1 MHLQH
6 AVKLAQPLPPSHHP
20 ATSMQRPFPLRF
32 RRPLR
37 HVFAGVAIVA
47 GAVLALAGA
56 VVALL
61 VLAIGALAHGVWT
74 GLRATQRPAAPRND
88 SGRVIE
94 GEYAVVGRPPLRSGE
109 PR

>member
-1 MHLQH
+1 MVTPH
-6 AVKLAQPLPPSHHP
+6 
-20 ATSMQRPFPLRF
+20 MQRPYPLRF

-56 VVALL
+56 VVALA
-61 VLAIGALAHGVWT
+61 VLAIGALAHAAWT
-74 GLRATQRPAAPRND
+74 GLRAAQRPAVQRSSN
-88 SGRVIE
+88 SRVIE
-94 GEYAVVGRPPLRSGE
+94 GEYAVVGRPTLRSGE

>member
-1 MHLQH
+1 
-6 AVKLAQPLPPSHHP
+6 
-20 ATSMQRPFPLRF
+20 MQTPFGLRF

-37 HVFAGVAIVA
+37 HVFVGVAIVA

-61 VLAIGALAHGVWT
+61 VLAFGALAHAAWSA
-74 GLRATQRPAAPRND
+74 LRAPQRPAAPRA
-88 SGRVIE
+88 SAGRVID
-94 GEYAVVGRPPLRSGE
+94 GDYAVVGRPPLRHGE